1 MIFFKSSFSLLFGLG
16 SGIGF
21 MVIAGLV
28 ADMVF
33 MYIHRSRE
41 SFRER
46 KFSVL
51 EVAAKRNDNIL
62 LVRNDDI

>member
-1 MIFFKSSFSLLFGLG
+1 
-16 SGIGF
+16 

-41 SFRER
+41 TFRER
-46 KFSVL
+46 KYSVFD
-51 EVAAKRNDNIL
+51 VTANPKDNIL
-62 LVRNDDI
+62 SVRNDDI